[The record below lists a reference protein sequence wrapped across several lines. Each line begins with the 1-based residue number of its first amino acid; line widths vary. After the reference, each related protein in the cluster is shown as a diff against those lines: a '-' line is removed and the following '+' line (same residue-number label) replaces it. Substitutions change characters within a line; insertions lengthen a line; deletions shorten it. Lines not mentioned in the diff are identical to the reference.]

1 MKAKANDGEKS
12 KRLARG
18 TELWGITDRCG
29 EAKNYEF
36 ARVVILSYNRE
47 QSKKRGG
54 DCYNCFAE
62 YSTGEYAP
70 YFQTTVYN
78 LYPSLEMAAMKALRK
93 VMHIAGGENIP
104 KVRRKIRT
112 LCRFIV
118 NAKSLMKSCHRFSH
132 IPPHTT
138 EGKKGK

>member
-29 EAKNYEF
+29 EAKDCEF
-36 ARVVILSYNRE
+36 ARIVVLSFNRE
-47 QSKKRGG
+47 QSKKSCGEY
-54 DCYNCFAE
+54 YNCFAE
-62 YSTGEYAP
+62 FSTGEYAP
-70 YFQTTVYN
+70 YFLSSRNN
-78 LYPSLEMAAMKALRK
+78 LYPSLEMAAMKALKK
-93 VMHIAGGENIP
+93 VMHIAGGENIQ
-104 KVRRKIRT
+104 KVRRNIRT

-132 IPPHTT
+132 VPPHVT

>member
-1 MKAKANDGEKS
+1 MKANANAGVKP

-18 TELWGITDRCG
+18 TELWGITDHCG
-29 EAKNYEF
+29 EAKDYEF

-62 YSTGEYAP
+62 YSTSEYAP
-70 YFQTTVYN
+70 YFQTTVYD
-78 LYPSLEMAAMKALRK
+78 LYPSLEIAAMKALKK

-104 KVRRKIRT
+104 KVRRNIRT
-112 LCRFIV
+112 LCRFVV

-132 IPPHTT
+132 IPPHVT